1 MCVSPEPK
9 SGYVYLNT
17 VRIFRQIM
25 NVKNQI
31 RDTVPDGTPRSFSGN
46 FTVIGDIAILSLA
59 PEMTGYAPLIA
70 RAIISRRHNIRTVM
84 NKTTRVCGCN
94 RTAHLEIIAGSDTVT
109 THHEY
114 GFAYRLDVQTVFYN
128 PRLACERKRVTDQ
141 VQSGERVL
149 VPFCGVGP
157 FVIPAAARGAEVI
170 AVEQNPDACRWL
182 AENVVL
188 NGVSDRVMT
197 IHGDAFDPSRIP
209 SYSYDRAIIPTP
221 YGRDTIFDQS
231 ALRVRQ
237 GGMIHFYTFKNREQ
251 VRDLSGKFECSGFE
265 VMVVRKCGN
274 VAPAV
279 SRWVFDLRVTSTSRH
294 PVFAEGK
301 PSVSEIRTAG
311 G

>member
-1 MCVSPEPK
+1 
-9 SGYVYLNT
+9 
-17 VRIFRQIM
+17 M
-25 NVKNQI
+25 NVKDQI
-31 RDTVPDGTPRSFSGN
+31 RDIVPDGVLRGFSGN

-59 PEMTGYAPLIA
+59 PEMTEYAPLIA

-84 NKTTRVCGCN
+84 NKTTRVCGCD
-94 RTAHLEIIAGSDTVT
+94 RTAHLELITGTDTVT

-141 VQSGERVL
+141 VQYGERVL

-157 FVIPAAARGAEVI
+157 FVIPAAARGADVI

-182 AENVVL
+182 AENLAL
-188 NGVSDRVMT
+188 NGVSDRVT
-197 IHGDAFDPSRIP
+197 TLHGDAFDTSLIP
-209 SYSYDRAIIPTP
+209 AYLYDRVIIPTP
-221 YGRDTIFDQS
+221 YGRDTIFDHC
-231 ALRVRQ
+231 APRVRR

-251 VRDLSGKFECSGFE
+251 VRDLAGTFECSGFE

-279 SRWVFDLRVTSTSRH
+279 SRWVFDLRVTAASLH
-294 PVFAEGK
+294 PVFSERK
-301 PSVSEIRTAG
+301 PSAPKIRTAG
-311 G
+311 V